1 VICLLSLYIVYF
13 SFSTVAAY
21 TANKVCIYF
30 ITHQCSVLLLRR
42 QPYWRSR
49 RGYCRR
55 MSTPR
60 VCICLSRKKGNYFL
74 L

>member
-30 ITHQCSVLLLRR
+30 ITHQCSVLLPRR

-55 MSTPR
+55 MSTC
-60 VCICLSRKKGNYFL
+60 VYLSVAEKKETTSY
-74 L
+74 